1 VRSLLSGLA
10 AIWFI
15 YNALTFIPPMGAYL
29 NPGAAGGIDGDPG
42 AVALTWAARQVFI
55 GLALLSLA
63 LVDWAWILTGFRSI
77 GGRRPDGDS

>member
-15 YNALTFIPPMGAYL
+15 YNALTFIPPIGAYL
-29 NPGAAGGIDGDPG
+29 NSGAPGGIDGDAG
-42 AVALTWAARQVFI
+42 AVALTWAARQVFV

-63 LVDWAWILTGFRSI
+63 LVDWAWIWKGFRSMG
-77 GGRRPDGDS
+77 GGRPDADN

>member
-1 VRSLLSGLA
+1 VRSLLCGLA

-15 YNALTFIPPMGAYL
+15 YNAFTFIPPIGAYL
-29 NPGAAGGIDGDPG
+29 NRGAPGGIDGDPG

-63 LVDWAWILTGFRSI
+63 LVDWERKWKGFRSI
-77 GGRRPDGDS
+77 GGGRRDADS